1 MSAGVA
7 LVLFYPRQS
16 SLPLHN
22 LRLLFFFLN
31 YEDKKIR
38 RYEIHRYA

>member
-1 MSAGVA
+1 MQFATRVD
-7 LVLFYPRQS
+7 
-16 SLPLHN
+16 
-22 LRLLFFFLN
+22 LFFILANPPLRRLICQTIFPN